1 MIELDISLHP
11 PIHPSTHPSI
21 HPSILSSFHP
31 FILPS
36 IHPSIR
42 PSVRP
47 SIRPSIHPY
56 YAPQTAT
63 KASNSQ
69 VISACEKVAVWD
81 MALDLL
87 PRAQHDIY
95 SFSAVASA
103 CVNVAE
109 GRVILKKIGSLKVTS
124 PLRAFYNPFL
134 TVSCLGWVQSPLA
147 RRWT

>member
-1 MIELDISLHP
+1 M
-11 PIHPSTHPSI
+11 
-21 HPSILSSFHP
+21 
-31 FILPS
+31 
-36 IHPSIR
+36 
-42 PSVRP
+42 
-47 SIRPSIHPY
+47 
-56 YAPQTAT
+56 
-63 KASNSQ
+63 
-69 VISACEKVAVWD
+69 WD

-124 PLRAFYNPFL
+124 PLRAFL
-134 TVSCLGWVQSPLA
+134 QSIIDGVMFGVGSIPLA